1 MPNGDYRETEKKMDD
16 VLEATRKEFASI
28 RTGRANPALLDRIN
42 VEAYGDILPINQ
54 VANVSVPEPRLLV
67 IQPWDQNL
75 ISDIER
81 AILKSDLA
89 LTPMSDG
96 SVIRISIPTL
106 TEERRR
112 DLVKVAGKTAEE
124 MRIRIRNIRREA
136 IDVLR
141 EKEKSKEI
149 TEDELRR
156 GQNKIQKI
164 TDTFIAKIDNL
175 LGDKEAEIM
184 EF

>member
-141 EKEKSKEI
+141 EKEKNKEI